1 MESLTTT
8 EAAEQLGVS
17 VTTIKSWLNQLPVDR
32 EVDSRGRRRID
43 QDTLNVLEAVK
54 ALRGDDCG
62 YQTIR
67 RRLFQE
73 TDGQQSPDE
82 ELPSADGQLP
92 DAPLTLD
99 TESIVTQVIAAI
111 REDNA
116 LAEKYARAAHQ
127 IGGLEVEV
135 KHLTA
140 ENAAL
145 KDHILLLS
153 APKEESR
160 PRPWWRLW

>member
-1 MESLTTT
+1 MENLTTT

-17 VTTIKSWLNQLPVDR
+17 VTTIKAWLNQLPLERD
-32 EVDSRGRRRID
+32 VDSRGRRRID
-43 QDTLNVLEAVK
+43 QETLSVLETVK
-54 ALRGDDCG
+54 SLRAEDCG

-67 RRLFQE
+67 RRMFQT
-73 TDGQQSPDE
+73 TDDQLSPDSKISSPDSQ
-82 ELPSADGQLP
+82 PS
-92 DAPLTLD
+92 DAQLTLN
-99 TESIVTQVIAAI
+99 TETVVAQVIAAI

-127 IGGLEVEV
+127 IGGLEAEV

-145 KDHILLLS
+145 KEQIFLLS
-153 APKEESR
+153 SPAAKA
-160 PRPWWRLW
+160 RPWWRLW